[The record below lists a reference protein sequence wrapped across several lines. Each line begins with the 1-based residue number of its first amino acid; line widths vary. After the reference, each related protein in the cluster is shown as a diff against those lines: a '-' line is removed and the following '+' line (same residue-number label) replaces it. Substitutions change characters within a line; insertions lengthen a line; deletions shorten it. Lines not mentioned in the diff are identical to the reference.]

1 MEVILHGLRTDRKKK
16 MTCKQVQK
24 RIIDF
29 INDDMDVKELGTFIE
44 HLESCDECKEEYDV
58 YYTLIMGM
66 RILDSDNLKGK
77 TKIDSQ
83 EKINSAKSYLFK
95 WRIVLLEKILLFIFI
110 CIGIILVY
118 WDIGVKR
125 HFAPNWCVIINICDL
140 W

>member
-1 MEVILHGLRTDRKKK
+1 M
-16 MTCKQVQK
+16 
-24 RIIDF
+24 
-29 INDDMDVKELGTFIE
+29 
-44 HLESCDECKEEYDV
+44 ESCDECKEEYDV

-118 WDIGVKR
+118 
-125 HFAPNWCVIINICDL
+125 
-140 W
+140 

>member
-83 EKINSAKSYLFK
+83 EKI
-95 WRIVLLEKILLFIFI
+95 IVLNLICLNGALFYWRKFFFLYLSVLALFLYIEILGSK
-110 CIGIILVY
+110 GILPPI
-118 WDIGVKR
+118 D
-125 HFAPNWCVIINICDL
+125 A
-140 W
+140 